1 MIIFMIWIICN
12 QTLNVYIFAIQEQS
26 TIDNMIE
33 RILTHML
40 SLIRC
45 ERAMLLLVHEKSNK
59 TFSRV
64 FDLDSSELEE
74 LDNCAGG
81 ERLQRQTAPAAVADS
96 SSRGR
101 EGRFPVNAGI
111 TGFVAAT
118 GETVNIADAYSD
130 DRFDQEVRH

>member
-1 MIIFMIWIICN
+1 
-12 QTLNVYIFAIQEQS
+12 
-26 TIDNMIE
+26 
-33 RILTHML
+33 
-40 SLIRC
+40 
-45 ERAMLLLVHEKSNK
+45 MLLLVHEKSNK

-81 ERLQRQTAPAAVADS
+81 GGGSERLQRQAAPAAAES

-130 DRFDQEVRH
+130 NRFDQEVRN